1 MGRVANI
8 LAVALTCGIV
18 ALAADFFRRVGLAL
32 HAEQYLAGLLAIA
45 MPLLFLHVPADGG
58 RKGRVG
64 PIPWYDLAAAVVSCA
79 CAAYTAVR
87 YPALSDLVSVRPWD
101 GLLVAAAL
109 DVLLLEGL
117 RRTTGLAL
125 VIVA

>member
-18 ALAADFFRRVGLAL
+18 ALAADFFRGVGLAL

-64 PIPWYDLAAAVVSCA
+64 PIPSYHLPAAARRPAPRGPAAHPRPRASDRHGGVLRA
-79 CAAYTAVR
+79 CHLRRRAAGR
-87 YPALSDLVSVRPWD
+87 IR
-101 GLLVAAAL
+101 GAL
-109 DVLLLEGL
+109 DSA
-117 RRTTGLAL
+117 R
-125 VIVA
+125 